1 MSGVGKGIAT
11 ASIGALLKA
20 RGIQV
25 TAVKIDPYLNVDSG
39 TLNPIEHG
47 EVFVTKDGIETD
59 QDIGNYE
66 RFLDENLTRA
76 NYMTSGSVFLTVI
89 NRERALGYGGKTVEA
104 VPHIPQ
110 EVIARLR
117 FAAEEAN
124 ADVTLVEIG
133 GTVGEY
139 QNVLYLE
146 AVRMLKLQ
154 QPGDVLTVLVSY
166 LPVPGSIGEM
176 KTKPTQFAVRSLN
189 SVGIQPD
196 ILICR
201 STHIIDDI
209 RKEKLGMHCNVAG
222 ADVIAAPDVKSI
234 YEVPLNFIT
243 EKVIER
249 ISEKLSLPQKKSHT
263 SAWVSFVK
271 RMKHP
276 VEKVRIGIIGKYFS
290 TGDFTLTDSYV
301 SVIEALKHA
310 AWSLRVEPELVW
322 LNSEEYEKNP
332 AKLKELRKLDGVLI
346 PGGFGTRGVPGKL
359 AAIKYVRENKIPYF
373 GLCYGMQLAV
383 VEVARDILGWKDA
396 NTTEIDKKTLHP
408 VIDIMRDQ
416 KKKIA
421 DADYGGSMRLGEYP
435 CVLLKGS
442 RSAGLYGSSK
452 IVERHRHRFEMNPLY
467 RQDVEKAGLRVTGM
481 SPDGR
486 LAEIVEFVEHPFF
499 IATQFHPELVSR
511 PFKPHPLFIGFIRAG
526 LKKK

>member
-1 MSGVGKGIAT
+1 
-11 ASIGALLKA
+11 
-20 RGIQV
+20 
-25 TAVKIDPYLNVDSG
+25 
-39 TLNPIEHG
+39 
-47 EVFVTKDGIETD
+47 
-59 QDIGNYE
+59 
-66 RFLDENLTRA
+66 
-76 NYMTSGSVFLTVI
+76 
-89 NRERALGYGGKTVEA
+89 
-104 VPHIPQ
+104 
-110 EVIARLR
+110 
-117 FAAEEAN
+117 
-124 ADVTLVEIG
+124 
-133 GTVGEY
+133 
-139 QNVLYLE
+139 
-146 AVRMLKLQ
+146 
-154 QPGDVLTVLVSY
+154 
-166 LPVPGSIGEM
+166 
-176 KTKPTQFAVRSLN
+176 
-189 SVGIQPD
+189 
-196 ILICR
+196 
-201 STHIIDDI
+201 
-209 RKEKLGMHCNVAG
+209 
-222 ADVIAAPDVKSI
+222 
-234 YEVPLNFIT
+234 
-243 EKVIER
+243 
-249 ISEKLSLPQKKSHT
+249 
-263 SAWVSFVK
+263 
-271 RMKHP
+271 MKHP

-359 AAIKYVRENKIPYF
+359 AAIKYVRENKIPYL